1 MKILLLRHGETVENR
16 DRIIQGQLPGT
27 LTERG
32 EEQAR
37 LVGERLK
44 SVGLDL
50 IYCSDL
56 TRTRSTLAQ
65 ISPYHSVPIH
75 FREEIREKSFGE
87 FEGVPGHVYLKAVE
101 ESGLSRVEYCP
112 KGGESFLDLQR
123 RAWSFFESLRG
134 LHLGKTVLLCTHG
147 GVIRVL
153 LASVTG
159 KPIQNFVVTQ
169 IQNTS
174 LSEIEVSADGAKV
187 TFINDINHL
196 GELSPDTAV

>member
-1 MKILLLRHGETVENR
+1 MKVLLLRHGETVENR

-44 SVGLDL
+44 LEQLDL

-56 TRTRSTLAQ
+56 TRTRSTLER
-65 ISPYHSVPIH
+65 ISPFHEVPVH

-87 FEGVPGHVYLKAVE
+87 FEGVQGHVYLKAVE
-101 ESGLSRVEYCP
+101 ESGLTRVEFRP
-112 KGGESFLDLQR
+112 KGGESFIDLQE
-123 RAWSFFESLRG
+123 RAWRFFESIRS
-134 LHLGKTVLLCTHG
+134 LHRGKTVLLCTHG

-153 LASVTG
+153 LASITG
-159 KPIQNFVVTQ
+159 KPIQDFVVTQ

-174 LSEIEVSADGAKV
+174 LSEIEVQDKSARV
-187 TFINDINHL
+187 TFINDISHL
-196 GELSPDTAV
+196 KELPPDTAV